1 MSALEI
7 LGSAATGGLVG
18 LVGSVVKDGLGIW
31 GKKEEYAHTLRMR
44 RMDIEA
50 AKVGLQQSKN
60 ESDSR
65 ERVTEIE
72 ASSVTLKAALDSD
85 KATYNIVWVD
95 AIRGLIRPAITVY
108 ALMFLTYLIAEYY
121 NGGAV
126 VSESLYKELVLTLTF
141 ICTSSIGYW
150 FGSRSSSA
158 KLTK

>member
-1 MSALEI
+1 MSALEV
-7 LGSAATGGLVG
+7 LGSAASGGLVG

-65 ERVTEIE
+65 ERVSEIE

-85 KATYNIVWVD
+85 KASYNIPWVD

-108 ALMFLTYLIAEYY
+108 ALIFLTYLIGEYY
-121 NGGAV
+121 EGGAT
-126 VSESLYKELVLTLTF
+126 VSESLYKELVLTLVF
-141 ICTSSIGYW
+141 ISTSSISYW

-158 KLTK
+158 KPA